1 MNQDIN
7 SYVKEVV
14 LNAKKAAFEMSLL
27 SKQDKNNC
35 LLKIAEAVLAAK
47 EDIKE
52 ANSKDLANAKENNLT
67 SAMIDRLTLTDER
80 IAAMSE
86 NFSSVAKLEDPVGRK
101 LDAFTRPN
109 GLNIEK
115 VSVPIGV
122 IGMIFESRP
131 NVTCEASSLCIKS
144 GNAVILRGGK
154 EAIFSNRKIAEVI
167 ATAMKANNFP
177 KDAVQM
183 IQDTDRAIVQCLLK
197 QNEYVDL
204 IIPRGGKG
212 LIKTVVENSTI
223 PVIKHYNGICHTYI
237 DADADFEM
245 AKNIAINAKVQRPGV
260 CNAMETLLINKN
272 FGTENIKTLIQ
283 AFKETNTEIRGC
295 EQTKAIASDIILA
308 TEEDWDT
315 EYLELILSI
324 KIVDNIDQ
332 AILHINTYGS
342 KHSDAII
349 SNNIENCNKFTN
361 SVDASAVFVNSST
374 RFNDGGEFGF
384 GAEIGI
390 STDKLHARGPMALNE
405 LTTYKYI
412 VKGTGQIRE

>member
-67 SAMIDRLTLTDER
+67 SAMIDRLMLTDER

-272 FGTENIKTLIQ
+272 FGTENIKTLIE

>member
-272 FGTENIKTLIQ
+272 FGTENIKTLIE